1 MFVLGLIVLAAAVV
15 AGVEL
20 VLANHG
26 TYTLHMWNWTWHFD
40 AFWLAVMGAVIV
52 TAAWIGLGA
61 MRAGFVHTRR
71 LSRERRELAAEN
83 AALAK
88 RARSAEGRPIVED
101 NRRRW
106 GHPTPVAAPS
116 APAAQATPARPATT
130 TATSASGAPV
140 AGGQQSASTR

>member
-1 MFVLGLIVLAAAVV
+1 MFVLGLLVLAAAAV

-40 AFWLAVMGAVIV
+40 AFWLAVMGAAII

-61 MRAGFVHTRR
+61 MRAGFTHTRR
-71 LSRERRELAAEN
+71 IARERRELAAEN

-106 GHPTPVAAPS
+106 GHP
-116 APAAQATPARPATT
+116 APAAPATAAPAPATPAST

-140 AGGQQSASTR
+140 AGGQQPASSR